1 MHGVL
6 KAPLLFMM
14 ALFIWCF
21 EFATIYPP
29 GALTV
34 ALQPYPTTT
43 DIEVSTMNPPPP
55 KDWNPMLVDESKMYP
70 LLALMNRP
78 KGKTTI
84 IVDGEPIQNIIYYS
98 YK

>member
-1 MHGVL
+1 
-6 KAPLLFMM
+6 
-14 ALFIWCF
+14 
-21 EFATIYPP
+21 
-29 GALTV
+29 
-34 ALQPYPTTT
+34 
-43 DIEVSTMNPPPP
+43 MNPPPP